1 MPIFAVYNFQMMK
14 IQMVD
19 LGGQHKKIQKEV
31 DNAIEEVVQTSAFIN
46 GPKVHVF
53 QKELEAYLGVKHVI
67 PCGNGTDALQI
78 ALMALNLEKGDEIIC
93 PDFTF
98 VATAEVV
105 KLLGLKAIFV
115 DVDKENFTIDIDD
128 IKRAIT
134 SNTKAIIPV
143 HLFGQCANMEAILKI
158 AKENNLYLIE
168 DTAQAIGA
176 NYIFEDGKRKKA
188 GTIGAIGTTSFFPSK
203 NLGCYGDGGA
213 IFTDDDIL
221 AEKMRKMVNHG
232 MEDRY
237 HYKYIGVN
245 SRLDSVQAAILSV
258 KLKRLESYNSSR
270 IKAADYYDNCFK
282 ENYKI
287 SIPKRSNYS
296 THVFHQYTLKLQDVD
311 RDKLCA
317 HLQNKEIPFGVY
329 YPIPLHRQ
337 DPYFEK
343 RFNQEDFINTNHL
356 CESVLSLP
364 MHTELTPKQMDFI
377 SQSILEFINE

>member
-98 VATAEVV
+98 VATAEAV

-158 AKENNLYLIE
+158 AKENNLHIIE

-232 MEDRY
+232 IEDRY

-337 DPYFEK
+337 DPYFEE
-343 RFNQEDFINTNHL
+343 RFNQDDFINTNHL

>member
-1 MPIFAVYNFQMMK
+1 MMK

-19 LGGQHKKIQKEV
+19 LEGQHKKIQKEV

-98 VATAEVV
+98 VATAEAV

-158 AKENNLYLIE
+158 AKENNLHIIE

-203 NLGCYGDGGA
+203 NLGCFGDGGA

-232 MEDRY
+232 IEDRY

-337 DPYFEK
+337 DPYFEE
-343 RFNQEDFINTNHL
+343 RFNQDDFINTNHL

>member
-1 MPIFAVYNFQMMK
+1 MMK

-158 AKENNLYLIE
+158 AKENNLHIIE

-258 KLKRLESYNSSR
+258 KLKRLESYNSAR
-270 IKAADYYDNCFK
+270 LKAADYYDNCFK
-282 ENYKI
+282 KNDKI
-287 SIPKRSNYS
+287 SIPKRSN
-296 THVFHQYTLKLQDVD
+296 
-311 RDKLCA
+311 
-317 HLQNKEIPFGVY
+317 
-329 YPIPLHRQ
+329 
-337 DPYFEK
+337 
-343 RFNQEDFINTNHL
+343 
-356 CESVLSLP
+356 
-364 MHTELTPKQMDFI
+364 
-377 SQSILEFINE
+377 

>member
-1 MPIFAVYNFQMMK
+1 MMK
-14 IQMVD
+14 LQMVD
-19 LGGQHKKIQKEV
+19 LGGQYRKIQTEV
-31 DNAIEEVVQTSAFIN
+31 DLAINEVISSSAFIN
-46 GPKVHVF
+46 GPKVHSF
-53 QKELEAYLGVKHVI
+53 QRELEEYLGIKHVI

-78 ALMALNLEKGDEIIC
+78 ALMALNLKKGDEIIC

-105 KLLGLKAIFV
+105 KLLGLTAIFV
-115 DVDKENFTIDIDD
+115 DVDKDNFTIDIEN
-128 IKRAIT
+128 IKSAIT
-134 SNTKAIIPV
+134 SKTRAIIPV
-143 HLFGQCANMEAILKI
+143 HLFGQCTNMEAILKI
-158 AKENNLYLIE
+158 AKENNLHIIE

-176 NYIFEDGKRKKA
+176 NYIFADGKKQKA
-188 GTIGAIGTTSFFPSK
+188 GTIGNIGTTSFFPSK

-213 IFTDDDIL
+213 IFTHDDAL

-237 HYKYIGVN
+237 YYKYIGIN

-258 KLKRLESYNSSR
+258 KLKRLESYNSAR
-270 IKAADYYDNCFK
+270 LKAADYYDNCFK
-282 ENYKI
+282 ENAKI

-296 THVFHQYTLKLQDVD
+296 THVFHQYTLKLQGVD
-311 RDKLCA
+311 RDKLCK
-317 HLQNKEIPFGVY
+317 HLQNKGIPFGVY

-337 DPYFEK
+337 DPYFEE
-343 RFNQEDFINTNHL
+343 RFKQEDFINTNQL

-364 MHTELTPKQMDFI
+364 IHTELTPKQMDFI

>member
-1 MPIFAVYNFQMMK
+1 MMK

-158 AKENNLYLIE
+158 TKENNLHIIE

-337 DPYFEK
+337 DPYFEE
-343 RFNQEDFINTNHL
+343 RFNQDDFINTNHL

>member
-1 MPIFAVYNFQMMK
+1 MMK
-14 IQMVD
+14 LQMVD
-19 LGGQHKKIQKEV
+19 LSGQYKKIQQEV
-31 DNAIEEVVQTSAFIN
+31 DVAINRVIQSSAFIN
-46 GPKVHVF
+46 GPKVHAF

-115 DVDKENFTIDIDD
+115 DVNKDNFTIDIEN

-134 SNTKAIIPV
+134 SKTKAIIPV
-143 HLFGQCANMEAILKI
+143 HLFGQCANMEEILKI
-158 AKENNLYLIE
+158 AKENNLHIIE

-237 HYKYIGVN
+237 YYKYIGIN

-258 KLKRLESYNSSR
+258 KLKRLESYNADR

-282 ENYKI
+282 ENDKI

-296 THVFHQYTLKLQDVD
+296 THVFHQYTLKLQGVD
-311 RDKLCA
+311 RDKLCK
-317 HLQNKEIPFGVY
+317 HLQNKGIPFGVY

-337 DPYFEK
+337 DPYFEE
-343 RFNQEDFINTNHL
+343 RFKQEDFINTNQL

-364 MHTELTPKQMDFI
+364 IHTELTPKQMDFI

>member
-1 MPIFAVYNFQMMK
+1 MMK
-14 IQMVD
+14 LQMVD
-19 LGGQHKKIQKEV
+19 LSGQYKKIQQEV
-31 DNAIEEVVQTSAFIN
+31 DVAINGVIQSSAFIN
-46 GPKVHVF
+46 GPKVHAF

-115 DVDKENFTIDIDD
+115 DVNKDNFTIDIEN

-134 SNTKAIIPV
+134 SKTKAIIPV
-143 HLFGQCANMEAILKI
+143 HLFGQCANMEEILKI
-158 AKENNLYLIE
+158 ARENNLHIIE

-213 IFTDDDIL
+213 IFTHDDAL

-258 KLKRLESYNSSR
+258 KLKRLESYNSAR
-270 IKAADYYDNCFK
+270 LRAADYYDNCFK
-282 ENYKI
+282 ENDKI
-287 SIPKRSNYS
+287 NIPKRANFS
-296 THVFHQYTLKLQDVD
+296 THVFHQYTLKLRNVD
-311 RDKLCA
+311 RDKLCE
-317 HLQNKEIPFGVY
+317 HLQNKGIPFGVY
-329 YPIPLHRQ
+329 YPVPLHQ
-337 DPYFEK
+337 QTPYKEE
-343 RFNQEDFINTNHL
+343 RFSETNFLVTNEL
-356 CESVLSLP
+356 CKIVLSLP

-377 SQSILEFINE
+377 TQSILEFINE

>member
-158 AKENNLYLIE
+158 AKENNLHIIE

-337 DPYFEK
+337 DPYFEE
-343 RFNQEDFINTNHL
+343 RFNQDDFINTNHL

>member
-1 MPIFAVYNFQMMK
+1 MMK

-158 AKENNLYLIE
+158 AKENNLHIIE

-188 GTIGAIGTTSFFPSK
+188 GTIGTIGTTSFFPSK

-343 RFNQEDFINTNHL
+343 RFNQEDFMNTNHL

>member
-14 IQMVD
+14 LQMVD
-19 LGGQHKKIQKEV
+19 LSGQHKKIQKEV

-46 GPKVHVF
+46 GPKVHSF

-115 DVDKENFTIDIDD
+115 DVDKENFTIDIED

-143 HLFGQCANMEAILKI
+143 HLFGQCANMEEILKI
-158 AKENNLYLIE
+158 AKENNLHIIE

-213 IFTDDDIL
+213 IFTNDDIL

-237 HYKYIGVN
+237 YYKYIGIN

-258 KLKRLESYNSSR
+258 KLKRLESYNFAR
-270 IKAADYYDNCFK
+270 LKAADYYDNCFK
-282 ENYKI
+282 ENAKI

-296 THVFHQYTLKLQDVD
+296 THVFHQYTLKLQGVD
-311 RDKLCA
+311 RDKLCK
-317 HLQNKEIPFGVY
+317 HLQNKGIPFGVY

-337 DPYFEK
+337 DPYFEE
-343 RFNQEDFINTNHL
+343 RFKQEDFINTNQL

-364 MHTELTPKQMDFI
+364 IHTELTPKQMDFI

>member
-1 MPIFAVYNFQMMK
+1 MMK

-98 VATAEVV
+98 VATAEAV

-158 AKENNLYLIE
+158 AKENNLHIIE

-232 MEDRY
+232 IEDRY

-337 DPYFEK
+337 DPYFEE
-343 RFNQEDFINTNHL
+343 RFNQDDFINTNHL